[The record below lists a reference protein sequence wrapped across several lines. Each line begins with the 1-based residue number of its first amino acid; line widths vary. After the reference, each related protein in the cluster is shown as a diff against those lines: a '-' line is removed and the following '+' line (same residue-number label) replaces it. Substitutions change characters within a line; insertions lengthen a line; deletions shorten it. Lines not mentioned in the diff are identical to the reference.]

1 MAVKPLGRSVSG
13 SGTYGSEDLES
24 DSFKLPF
31 LHLIWMSL
39 YASDMYASSVKTVV

>member
-1 MAVKPLGRSVSG
+1 MSG

-31 LHLIWMSL
+31 LHPSSGCL
-39 YASDMYASSVKTVV
+39 YMPPDMYASSVKTVV